1 LDALRSAGKK
11 MNTVR
16 IEVDTLESGES
27 VLETVGKLLEADG
40 GWEIGSSWSWWW
52 GRKIGRM

>member
-1 LDALRSAGKK
+1 